1 MAAETDRPL
10 RMVLVTLD
18 NHLAGAWRGAREGLK
33 GEFPGLDLRLHVAAD
48 WGTDP
53 AAAERCREDLAT
65 ADLVFVSQIFLEEH
79 IKAILPVLTEHR
91 ERYEALVCILS
102 AGEIVRLTRMGR
114 FSMGGPKTE
123 EAEGSEAPKKGA
135 WSPIALLKRL
145 KGEGKGGRSSGRRQM
160 LVLKGLPKLLRFIP
174 GPAQDV
180 RAYFL
185 TLQYW
190 FAGSTENIA
199 GLVRFLLSRYAPVER
214 PGVKGQLD
222 ARGPVDYPETGVY
235 HPSIRGHRMSTDVL
249 HLPRRPGAEGRVGLV
264 VMRSY
269 LLAGNTKH
277 YDAVIEALEARNLEV
292 VTVFASGLDARPAI
306 ERFLSDAA
314 GRARVDALVSLTGFS
329 LVGGPAYSDAD
340 GARDVLAKL
349 DIPYLAVQPLEF
361 QTVSEWEDD
370 SRGLNPLQSAL
381 MVALPELD
389 GATGPL
395 VFSGRG
401 TSSRL
406 HAQVS
411 AGGKGGERASTEP
424 SGDESL
430 PIPDRVER
438 LAGRVAAW
446 IKLRKTSRDQRR
458 LAVVLFNFPPNGG
471 NVGTAAYLDV
481 FTSLHSTLRRLS
493 DEGYD
498 VEVPGT
504 VDELRSRLMEGN
516 RDRFGAPANV
526 HHRIPADDHVRR
538 EPHLKEIEA
547 QWGSAPGR
555 SLADGRN
562 IFILGEQF
570 GNVFVGVQPPFGYE
584 GDPMRLLFEGGFA
597 PTHAFSAFYRWIR
610 EDFGA
615 GAALHFGTHGAL
627 EFMPGKHV
635 GLSARCWPDR
645 LIGDLPNV
653 YLYASNNSSEGTL
666 AKRRSAATLVSYL
679 TPPVGQAGLYRG
691 LAELRGLLD
700 RYRQTEPG
708 SSELVELTGAIH
720 AKGVELDLLPGGSGW
735 GEGDAVEARVDE
747 LREKLLEME
756 YALIPYG
763 LHSLGAAPP
772 PEARIDLLLAM
783 SQAGRSD
790 LGIPS
795 LREAFGLPDP
805 GTDAEDAALSER
817 VRSVVAALV
826 EGRSGIDA
834 AALQLVELGSTMER
848 ARVLV
853 EHWQRLDG
861 LLCRNQE
868 LDAVVHALDGGY
880 IQPAPGGD
888 LLRNPGV
895 LPTGRNLFGFDPWRV
910 PSAFALSDGRRQAER
925 LLERHAADGNPL
937 PETVALVL
945 WATDNMK
952 TEGAAIAQA
961 LALMGAVPR
970 FDSYGRLSG
979 ADLVPLEE
987 LGRPRIDVIL
997 TVSGIFRDLLPL
1009 QMKLL
1014 AEAAWLAASA
1024 DEPVELNFIRKHTLA
1039 HSGALSIDMETAA
1052 LRVFSNQDGAY
1063 GANVNNLVESG
1074 AWENESELADAFV
1087 NRKGFAYGRDAKGQ
1101 AAPTLMRRALGE
1113 ADLTYQVLDSV
1124 ELGVSDVDQYVD
1136 SLGGLARTA
1145 ALEKGREIPVYLG
1158 DQTRGEGKVRTLSEQ
1173 VELEARTRMLNPRW
1187 YEAMLKHGYQGVRE
1201 LDVRVTT
1208 TLGWSATTGKVA
1220 PWVYQ
1225 QVGETFVLDETM
1237 RRRLAALNP
1246 GAAARMAGRLLEAT
1260 DRGYWSP
1267 DDTTLDALRRAADEL
1282 EDTLEGVEPEVAA

>member
-1 MAAETDRPL
+1 MAVEGEGPTRV
-10 RMVLVTLD
+10 VLVTLD
-18 NHLAGAWRGAREGLK
+18 NHLAGAWREARSALVREL
-33 GEFPGLDLRLHVAAD
+33 PGLDLRLHVAAD
-48 WGTDP
+48 WGSDP
-53 AAAERCREDLAT
+53 GAAERCRQDLEA
-65 ADLVFVSQIFLEEH
+65 AHLVFVSQIFLEEH
-79 IKAILPVLTEHR
+79 IRVLLPVLTEHR
-91 ERYEALVCILS
+91 ERYDALVCILS

-114 FSMGGPKTE
+114 FSMGGPKPAVE
-123 EAEGSEAPKKGA
+123 DGEEAPKKGA
-135 WSPIALLKRL
+135 WSPMALLKRL

-190 FAGSTENIA
+190 FAGSAENIG
-199 GLVRFLLSRYAPVER
+199 GLVRFLLSRYAAPGRLAAGRVAAKAPVE
-214 PGVKGQLD
+214 
-222 ARGPVDYPETGVY
+222 YPETGVY
-235 HPSIRGHRMSTDVL
+235 HPAIRGHRMSTELL
-249 HLPRRPGAEGRVGLV
+249 HLPRRPDARGRVGV
-264 VMRSY
+264 VLMRSY

-277 YDAVIEALEARNLEV
+277 YDAVLSALEARDLEV
-292 VTVFASGLDARPAI
+292 VPVFASGLDARPAI
-306 ERFLSDAA
+306 ERFLVDAS
-314 GRARVDALVSLTGFS
+314 GRPRVDALVSLTGFS
-329 LVGGPAYSDAD
+329 LVGGPAYSDAE
-340 GARDVLAKL
+340 GARRVLASL

-361 QTVSEWEDD
+361 QTVAEWEGD

-401 TSSRL
+401 GD
-406 HAQVS
+406 
-411 AGGKGGERASTEP
+411 GGATRTPAVRASTTP
-424 SGDESL
+424 SGEESL
-430 PIPDRVER
+430 PILDRVDR
-438 LAGRVAAW
+438 LAGRVARW
-446 IKLRKTSRDQRR
+446 IALRRTPRKDRKV
-458 LAVVLFNFPPNGG
+458 AVVLFNFPPNGG

-481 FTSLHSTLRRLS
+481 FTSLHRTLQRMA
-493 DEGYD
+493 EAGYA
-498 VEVPGT
+498 VEVPAT
-504 VDELRSRLMEGN
+504 PEDLRSRIVEGN
-516 RDRFGAPANV
+516 RDRFGAPAHV

-538 EPHLKEIEA
+538 DPHLREIEA
-547 QWGSAPGR
+547 QWGPAPGR
-555 SLADGRN
+555 NLSDGRHL
-562 IFILGEQF
+562 FVLGERF

-584 GDPMRLLFEGGFA
+584 GDPMRLLFEGGCA

-615 GAALHFGTHGAL
+615 HAALHFGTHGAL

-635 GLSARCWPDR
+635 GLSSRCWPDR

-700 RYRQTEPG
+700 RARQADPASGEWEG
-708 SSELVELTGAIH
+708 LVEALQ
-720 AKGVELDLLPGGSGW
+720 AKGAELELTAAGPAWTRAGAPARM
-735 GEGDAVEARVDE
+735 DA
-747 LREKLLEME
+747 LREKLLEVE

-763 LHSLGAAPP
+763 LHTLGAPP
-772 PEARIDLLLAM
+772 PVEARVELVLAM

-790 LGIPS
+790 LGMPS
-795 LREAFGLPDP
+795 LREAFGME
-805 GTDAEDAALSER
+805 GEGNEAENAGLADR
-817 VRSVVAALV
+817 VRPVLAGLV
-826 EGRSGIDA
+826 EGRAGVESTVLA
-834 AALQLVELGSTMER
+834 LVEMGSAAPE
-848 ARVLV
+848 ARPLV
-853 EHWQRLDG
+853 DEWVRLDG
-861 LLCRNQE
+861 LLEDNRE

-880 IQPAPGGD
+880 IPPAPGGD

-895 LPTGRNLFGFDPWRV
+895 LPTGRNLYGFDPWRV
-910 PSAFALSDGRRQAER
+910 PSSFAVADGRRQAER
-925 LLERHAADGNPL
+925 LLERHSAEGNDL

-945 WATDNMK
+945 WANDNLK

-961 LALMGAVPR
+961 LALMGALPR
-970 FDSYGRLSG
+970 FDSYGRLTG
-979 ADLVPLEE
+979 AELIPLET

-1014 AEAAWLAASA
+1014 AEAAWLASTA
-1024 DEPVELNFIRKHTLA
+1024 DEPVEMNFIRKHTAA
-1039 HSGALSIDMETAA
+1039 HCGALGVDLETAA

-1074 AWENESELADAFV
+1074 AWVNESELAEAFV
-1087 NRKGFAYGRDAKGQ
+1087 KRKGFAYGRDATGKAQ
-1101 AAPTLMRRALGE
+1101 PELMRRALGG

-1145 ALEKGREIPVYLG
+1145 ALEQGRDVPVYLG

-1267 DDTTLDALRRAADEL
+1267 DDETLDALRRAADEL

>member
-1 MAAETDRPL
+1 ME
-10 RMVLVTLD
+10 
-18 NHLAGAWRGAREGLK
+18 
-33 GEFPGLDLRLHVAAD
+33 
-48 WGTDP
+48 
-53 AAAERCREDLAT
+53 
-65 ADLVFVSQIFLEEH
+65 
-79 IKAILPVLTEHR
+79 
-91 ERYEALVCILS
+91 
-102 AGEIVRLTRMGR
+102 
-114 FSMGGPKTE
+114 
-123 EAEGSEAPKKGA
+123 
-135 WSPIALLKRL
+135 
-145 KGEGKGGRSSGRRQM
+145 
-160 LVLKGLPKLLRFIP
+160 
-174 GPAQDV
+174 
-180 RAYFL
+180 
-185 TLQYW
+185 
-190 FAGSTENIA
+190 
-199 GLVRFLLSRYAPVER
+199 
-214 PGVKGQLD
+214 
-222 ARGPVDYPETGVY
+222 YPETGVY
-235 HPSIRGHRMSTDVL
+235 HPAIRGHRMSTELL
-249 HLPRRPGAEGRVGLV
+249 HLPRRTDARGRVGLV

-269 LLAGNTKH
+269 LLAGNTRH
-277 YDAVIEALEARNLEV
+277 YDAVIEALEARGLEV
-292 VTVFASGLDARPAI
+292 VPVFASGLDARPAI
-306 ERFLSDAA
+306 ERFLVDGS
-314 GRARVDALVSLTGFS
+314 GRPRVDALVSLTGFS
-329 LVGGPAYSDAD
+329 LVGGPAYSDAE
-340 GARDVLAKL
+340 GAREVLASL

-361 QTVSEWEDD
+361 QTVAEWEGD

-401 TSSRL
+401 GDAAGIGAGRAATTP
-406 HAQVS
+406 S
-411 AGGKGGERASTEP
+411 AE
-424 SGDESL
+424 ESL
-430 PIPDRVER
+430 PIQDRVER
-438 LAGRVAAW
+438 LAGRVARWVA
-446 IKLRKTSRDQRR
+446 LRRTPRGERKV
-458 LAVVLFNFPPNGG
+458 AVVLFNFPPNGG

-481 FTSLHSTLRRLS
+481 FASLHATLRRLKDS
-493 DEGYD
+493 GYD
-498 VEVPGT
+498 VEVPPT
-504 VDELRSRLMEGN
+504 VEELRVRIVEGN
-516 RDRFGAPANV
+516 RERFGAPAHV

-538 EPHLKEIEA
+538 EPHLREIEA
-547 QWGSAPGR
+547 QWGPAPGR
-555 SLADGRN
+555 NLSDGRHL
-562 IFILGEQF
+562 FVLGERF

-615 GAALHFGTHGAL
+615 DAALHFGTHGAL

-635 GLSARCWPDR
+635 GLSSRCWPDR

-700 RYRQTEPG
+700 RARQADPASGEWE
-708 SSELVELTGAIH
+708 ELVTALQ
-720 AKGVELDLLPGGSGW
+720 AKGAELDLVPQGPAW
-735 GEGDAVEARVDE
+735 TRAEAPARMDA
-747 LREKLLEME
+747 LREKLLEVE
-756 YALIPYG
+756 YSLIPYG
-763 LHSLGAAPP
+763 LHSLGEPPP
-772 PEARIDLLLAM
+772 PEARVDLVLAM
-783 SQAGRSD
+783 TRAGRSD
-790 LGIPS
+790 LGVPS
-795 LREAFGLPDP
+795 LRESFGMPDE
-805 GTDAEDAALSER
+805 GSEAENAELADR
-817 VRSVVAALV
+817 VRPVLAGVLEGRTGVEAAAVTLAEMGSTVPAARPLV
-826 EGRSGIDA
+826 E
-834 AALQLVELGSTMER
+834 QWV
-848 ARVLV
+848 
-853 EHWQRLDG
+853 RLDG
-861 LLCRNQE
+861 LLRGNRE

-880 IQPAPGGD
+880 IAPAPGGD

-895 LPTGRNLFGFDPWRV
+895 LPTGRNLYGFDPWRV
-910 PSAFALSDGRRQAER
+910 PSAFAVADGRRQAER
-925 LLERHAADGNPL
+925 LLERHLAEGNPL

-961 LALMGAVPR
+961 LALMGALPR

-979 ADLVPLEE
+979 AELIPLEE

-1014 AEAAWLAASA
+1014 AEAAWLAATA
-1024 DEPVELNFIRKHTLA
+1024 DEGVDQNFVRKHTLA
-1039 HSGALSIDMETAA
+1039 HAGALGVDLETAA

-1074 AWENESELADAFV
+1074 AWVNESELAEAFV
-1087 NRKGFAYGRDAKGQ
+1087 RRKGFAYGRDATGQ
-1101 AAPTLMRRALGE
+1101 ARPDLMRRALGG

-1145 ALEKGREIPVYLG
+1145 ALERGREVPVYLG

-1208 TLGWSATTGKVA
+1208 TLGWSATTGTVA

-1225 QVGETFVLDETM
+1225 QVGETFVLDDVM
-1237 RRRLAALNP
+1237 RRRLAELNP
-1246 GAAARMAGRLLEAT
+1246 GATARMAGRLLEAT

-1267 DDTTLDALRRAADEL
+1267 DDATLDALRRAADEL
-1282 EDTLEGVEPEVAA
+1282 EDTLEGVEPEAAA